1 MSVRSPRP
9 YSCHDYD
16 TNTMRGMQS
25 RIPSAWESVTP
36 EWMTSA
42 LADAFPGVEVRD
54 VEVELR
60 DDGTN
65 RRARLALSYARGSG
79 PATVFVKAA
88 DLEHTAVNAR
98 TGGVFNEPRLFASG
112 APLPLDHPHVY
123 FTLID
128 EPQLDFIMVM
138 EDIRARG
145 CDPRDAT
152 RPLTIEQAANGVR
165 GLARLHSMYWGA
177 RRQRYPELSWV
188 EPFVPWR
195 GMAVGIDIGIERA
208 GDRVPPEVQRMTG
221 KEIMRDVWAP
231 FIGTLA
237 HGGRTLP
244 HGDPHIG
251 NTYVL
256 PDDGV
261 GFLDWQVLR
270 TGNPSLDLGYFL
282 QGACTVDDRRA
293 GERDLVDEYVAALEL
308 PAEERPSPEDAW
320 LRYRASTAHGLT
332 LWLVTAAS
340 DWQRLEVSLTLAH
353 RYATAFTDLDGA
365 EAINHLTNAA

>member
-1 MSVRSPRP
+1 
-9 YSCHDYD
+9 
-16 TNTMRGMQS
+16 MRMG
-25 RIPSAWESVTP
+25 IPSGWEAVTP

-42 LADAFPGVEVRD
+42 LADAFPGVEVQD
-54 VEVELR
+54 VDVELR

-65 RRARLALSYARGSG
+65 RRARLGLSYARGSG

-88 DLEHTAVNAR
+88 DPEHTAVNAR
-98 TGGVFNEPRLFASG
+98 MGGVFNEPRLFASG
-112 APLPLDHPHVY
+112 VPLPLDHPQVY

-128 EPQLDFIMVM
+128 EPHLDFIMVM
-138 EDIRARG
+138 EDIVARG

-152 RPLTIEQAANGVR
+152 RPMTIEQVANGVR
-165 GLARLHSMYWGA
+165 GLAKLHSAYWGD
-177 RRQRYPELSWV
+177 RLRRYPKLSWV
-188 EPFVPWR
+188 EPFVSWR
-195 GMAVGIDIGIERA
+195 GMAVGIDIGLERA
-208 GDRVPPEVQRMTG
+208 GDGVPPEVQRMAG

-237 HGGRTLP
+237 HGGQTLL

-256 PDDGV
+256 PDNGV

-282 QGACTVDDRRA
+282 QGACTVEDRRA
-293 GERDLVDEYVAALEL
+293 AERELVEEYRAALEL
-308 PAEERPSPEDAW
+308 PAGERPSHEDVW
-320 LRYRASTAHGLT
+320 RRYRASTAHGLT
-332 LWLVTAAS
+332 MWLVTAAS

-353 RYATAFTDLDGA
+353 RYAAAFTDLAGSA
-365 EAINHLTNAA
+365 AIDELTRAGVV